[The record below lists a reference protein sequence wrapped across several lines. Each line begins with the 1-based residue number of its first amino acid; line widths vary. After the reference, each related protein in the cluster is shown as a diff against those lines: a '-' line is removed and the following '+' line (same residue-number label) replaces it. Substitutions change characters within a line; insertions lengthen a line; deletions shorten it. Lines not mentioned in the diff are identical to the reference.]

1 MRASLLALKA
11 INLINFR
18 FRDACAHEYLPS
30 SSCLPPPAFFH
41 LLFANPTGKP
51 MFPTSTLHDDAT
63 ATSLVTK
70 SYLVFSQ
77 GESLFGIE
85 LSALREV
92 IPLAEPKI
100 TTVPNTLP
108 LVMGLF
114 NLRGEILAIADFGD
128 MIGEAPTSQT
138 SASSRIMVLEVPQS
152 QFEIDLPIR
161 FGLAVAQVA
170 GVAPLQVDRISSAA
184 EVGSKLTP
192 LLQGLYNWQ
201 GRLLML
207 LDVRAL
213 ADVLGASST

>member
-1 MRASLLALKA
+1 
-11 INLINFR
+11 
-18 FRDACAHEYLPS
+18 
-30 SSCLPPPAFFH
+30 
-41 LLFANPTGKP
+41 
-51 MFPTSTLHDDAT
+51 MFPTSTLHDDAN

-128 MIGEAPTSQT
+128 MIGEAPTPQKST
-138 SASSRIMVLEVPQS
+138 SSRIMVLEVPQS

-207 LDVRAL
+207 LDIRAL